1 MSALKLSVLT
11 ANTGLKTLDVAVS
24 GKTDCTNGGHG
35 TNDPKILD
43 MDVMLKLTVL
53 TADTRLTVGDL
64 TADLSGCYLQ
74 N

>member
-1 MSALKLSVLT
+1 M
-11 ANTGLKTLDVAVS
+11 
-24 GKTDCTNGGHG
+24 

-43 MDVMLKLTVL
+43 VDVSGKTECTNGGHETNNPKILDVDVMLKLTVL